1 MRDPAWVHAMR
12 SSSPGS
18 SIVILLSGG
27 LDSTTLLS
35 IFKAKGYAIFPISF
49 EYGQTHLRE
58 LKSVEDLCS
67 YYGVKGKRVK
77 VEIPESTSSLTGNA
91 EIMARSLEEVGSG
104 IPNTF
109 VPSRNAIFLALA
121 ASYAFSIGVDRI
133 AIGVNSVDYSGYPDC
148 RPEFI
153 SRMEETINLALGKRD
168 AIRIEAPLQYLSK
181 GEIIRIGMAN
191 HAPYDLTWSCYRGD
205 QVSCGKC
212 DSCLLRLRGF
222 MDAGL
227 QDPLEYSEYP
237 DFYLERK
244 KKG

>member
-1 MRDPAWVHAMR
+1 MR
-12 SSSPGS
+12 SGSPGNS
-18 SIVILLSGG
+18 VVVLLSGG

-35 IFKAKGYAIFPISF
+35 IFKTRGYTIFPISF
-49 EYGQTHLRE
+49 EYGQTHSRE

-67 YYGVKGKRVK
+67 YYGLKGKRVK

-121 ASYAFSIGVDRI
+121 ASYAFSIGADRI
-133 AIGVNSVDYSGYPDC
+133 AIGINSVDYSGYPDC

-153 SRMEETINLALGKRD
+153 SRMEETVNLALGKHN

-181 GEIIRIGMAN
+181 GEIISVGKTN
-191 HAPYDLTWSCYRGD
+191 NAPYELTWSCYRGD

-227 QDPLEYSEYP
+227 QDPLEYREFP
-237 DFYLERK
+237 DFYLEWIKR
-244 KKG
+244 G